1 MKKEDI
7 EFLKGLAERI
17 AKDDPCCFPAAYL
30 IEELRFYDNSDPWE
44 ADEVILIDG
53 YDGIEYADDD
63 LPIIEEQLAEDAE
76 ERGFE
81 KELSECRTVK
91 DVIALMDR
99 LGMESSKEDRVW
111 VRYLHSYWAINGDH
125 GPFLTYEEASEYL
138 ASHRRAFR
146 RHAEPIGVSVPW
158 HTDLARLLKIVKDTD
173 WGEGE

>member
-81 KELSECRTVK
+81 KELFECRTVK
-91 DVIALMDR
+91 DVIALMTR

-111 VRYLHSYWAINGDH
+111 VRYLHSYWAINYEH

-158 HTDLARLLKIVKDTD
+158 HTDLSRLLKIVKDTD